1 MNHSSTEPLIKSSI
15 KSSINLANPQTMYL
29 NHSNNVSKSFVR
41 RIASCLLIVAGC
53 CALPAWASSVDIH
66 LYNKAGEAMT
76 DAVVYAT
83 PVGVAATAATAATTT
98 TTTAAATQH
107 NDAATIA
114 QDHLQFTPYVTVV
127 QVGSQI
133 KFPNYDKVE
142 HHVKSFSPTKE
153 FEIKPYEKTTPPPI
167 LFDKAGVV
175 IIYCLIHEWMRAYVY
190 VVDTP
195 YFGKSEANGEVAL
208 NGLPPGTYEIRAWH
222 PDMGS
227 IKPPLLQT
235 LKLTDQAAQ
244 PVRFDFDFIA
254 KKRKA
259 AQPITN

>member
-1 MNHSSTEPLIKSSI
+1 
-15 KSSINLANPQTMYL
+15 MYL
-29 NHSNNVSKSFVR
+29 IQLSKSFTR
-41 RIASCLLIVAGC
+41 LSAACLLVAAGC
-53 CALPAWASSVDIH
+53 YALPASAASVDVH
-66 LYNKAGEAMT
+66 VFNKSGEAMT
-76 DAVVYAT
+76 DAVIYAT
-83 PVGVAATAATAATTT
+83 PVGGGAAAAATT
-98 TTTAAATQH
+98 
-107 NDAATIA
+107 DPATIA

-142 HHVKSFSPTKE
+142 HHVKSFSPAKE

-167 LFDKAGVV
+167 LFDKTGVV

-195 YFGKSEANGEVAL
+195 YFGKSEASGEVAL
-208 NGLPPGTYEIRAWH
+208 NGLPPGTYEIHAWH

-235 LKLTDQAAQ
+235 VKVTDQAAQ
-244 PVRFDFDFIA
+244 QVRFDFDFIA
-254 KKRKA
+254 KKRKP
-259 AQPITN
+259 AQPVNNS